1 MNLLNVFLPKRKDMQ
16 DVVERIKKYKQLFS
30 ITSEE
35 LSKRSGIPLGTLNK
49 ILSSSTKSIKTET
62 LAAIAKGLDVSV
74 SDLVGR
80 EKKQEIYSRSIV
92 DPIFS
97 YCRVAAV
104 TPDLKVGDV
113 EKNAQS
119 VLDALETYSVKRVKV
134 LVFPELTLSGY
145 TAGDLFYMD
154 ALLKSCEKYLV
165 KIVDYSMNYDTLLFV
180 GVPLARNGKLYNCAA
195 AICHGKLLGVIPKS
209 FLPSY
214 NEFYEKRQFASP
226 ADENGVITING
237 KEYPFGTKLIFRNRN
252 YPAMKVAAE
261 ICEDLWA
268 VNSPSERHAVNG
280 ANIIVNLSASDELIG
295 KAEYR
300 RSLCSMQS
308 AKCVCAYAYAD
319 AGSGESSSDM
329 VFSAHNLITENGKIL
344 AESELFG
351 DGVAVADVDL
361 GFIEHERLKLFNY
374 ERLKDDGYAVIDF
387 AVAVNADRVERD
399 YDRTPFVPGDAAEL
413 SRRAELIL
421 DIQAEGLARRVKH
434 TSAKTLVVGV
444 SGGLDSTLALLVAA
458 RAMDK
463 LGRKRKDIIAV
474 SMPCFGTTERTK
486 GNAELLA
493 EQTDVAFREINITES
508 VRSHFKDIGQNENVT
523 DVTYENSQ
531 ARERTQVLM
540 DIANKTGGLVVGTG
554 DLSEL
559 ALGWATYNGD
569 HMSMYGVNASVPKTL
584 VRYVIAHV
592 AETSKGKTKKVL
604 EDILAT
610 PVSPELIPAENGE
623 IKQKTEDIV
632 GPYVL
637 HDFFLYHFVRSGF
650 SPAKIFKIAEK
661 TFEEEYD
668 SATIYKWLE
677 VFVKRFFAQQFKR
690 SCLPDGVKVG
700 SVALSPRGDWR
711 MPSDCSADV
720 FLKDLRRVKP

>member
-1 MNLLNVFLPKRKDMQ
+1 MQ

-62 LAAIAKGLDVSV
+62 LAAIAKGLDVNV

-80 EKKQEIYSRSIV
+80 EKKQEVYSRASV

-97 YCRVAAV
+97 YCKVAAV
-104 TPDLKVGDV
+104 TPELKVGDV
-113 EKNAQS
+113 ERNAQS
-119 VLDALETYSVKRVKV
+119 VLDALESYSMKRVKV

-145 TAGDLFYMD
+145 TAADLFYMD
-154 ALLKSCEKYLV
+154 ALLRACEKYLI
-165 KIVDYSMNYDTLLFV
+165 KIVDFSVGYDTLLFV
-180 GVPLARNGKLYNCAA
+180 GTPLRHNGKIYNCAA
-195 AICHGKLLGVIPKS
+195 AICHGKLLGVVPKS

-252 YPAMKVAAE
+252 YPEMKVAAE

-268 VNSPSERHAVNG
+268 VSSPSERHAVNG

-308 AKCVCAYAYAD
+308 AKCVCAYVYSD
-319 AGSGESSSDM
+319 AGSGESSTDM
-329 VFSAHNLITENGKIL
+329 VFSAHNLVTENGKML
-344 AESELFG
+344 AESEVFG
-351 DGVAVADVDL
+351 DGIAIADVDIGYL
-361 GFIEHERLKLFNY
+361 EHERSKLFDY
-374 ERLKDDGYAVIDF
+374 ERLKCEGYQYIDF
-387 AVAVNADRVERD
+387 SVSINTDKAERT
-399 YDRTPFVPGDAAEL
+399 YEKTPFVPEDKAEL
-413 SRRAELIL
+413 NKRADLIL
-421 DIQAEGLARRVKH
+421 DIQAEGLLRRVKH
-434 TSAKTLVVGV
+434 TSAKTLVIGV

-486 GNAELLA
+486 TNAEILA
-493 EQTDVAFREINITES
+493 AQTGVTYKEVDITNS
-508 VRSHFKDIGQNENVT
+508 VKSHFADIGQSEKVT

-569 HMSMYGVNASVPKTL
+569 HMSMYGVNSSVPKTL
-584 VRYVIAHV
+584 VRYIIARV
-592 AETSKGKTKKVL
+592 AEGSKGKTKKVL
-604 EDILAT
+604 EDILLT
-610 PVSPELIPAENGE
+610 PVSPELIPADENGE

-650 SPAKIFKIAEK
+650 APAKIFKIAEK
-661 TFEEEYD
+661 TFEEDFD
-668 SATIYKWLE
+668 SATVYKWLE

-690 SCLPDGVKVG
+690 SCLPVGVKVG